1 METNRKFCDVDAEPM
16 TSGDKVPT
24 IYGPLWEG
32 SGMTAWSQAPLV
44 TLTKVLTLTD
54 TVSCEGRGP
63 GRLP

>member
-32 SGMTAWSQAPLV
+32 SGMSLHSRILLAVKAAAQ
-44 TLTKVLTLTD
+44 
-54 TVSCEGRGP
+54 EGYLERKA
-63 GRLP
+63 